1 MSKFAAR
8 VLCCA
13 LAFFACAFFL
23 LLTSPLAAQE
33 VTATISGTVTDPSG
47 EIIPAVNVEVTNPD
61 TGARS
66 TAVTGARGDYMLPL
80 LRPGR
85 YQMTISHPGF
95 RTYQRSNIV
104 LEGTKK
110 PTSTFAWRLDRPPS
124 VSKLRIRR
132 RPFQRKRRTSGR
144 WSIIPPF
151 SAFL

>member
-47 EIIPAVNVEVTNPD
+47 EIIPAVNVEVTNPE

-66 TAVTGARGDYMLPL
+66 TAVPARAAN
-80 LRPGR
+80 
-85 YQMTISHPGF
+85 TCC
-95 RTYQRSNIV
+95 RSCA
-104 LEGTKK
+104 
-110 PTSTFAWRLDRPPS
+110 PAD
-124 VSKLRIRR
+124 IR
-132 RPFQRKRRTSGR
+132 
-144 WSIIPPF
+144 
-151 SAFL
+151 